1 MDPNKK
7 AALYFDEKCMWHS
20 AGQYALTLPV
30 GGWVQPPSGSGL
42 AESPESKRRL
52 KNLVDVSGLAS
63 HLEFRTAPMASED
76 DIRRIHTAEYLD
88 RFKAVS
94 DAGGGSLGDHA
105 PCGPGTYEI
114 AKLSAGL
121 AQAALDA
128 VLTGDIDRA
137 YVLSRPPG
145 HHALPDASMGFCFL
159 ANIAIAVESALAR
172 GLARKIAVVD
182 WDVHHGNGTQSIF
195 YGRDDVL
202 TISIHQ
208 DLCFP
213 PGYSGVDDRGE
224 GAGLGFN
231 VNVPLQP
238 GGGHAEYLYA
248 METVVLPTLARFEP
262 DLVVVASGLDA
273 NTVDP
278 LARMQAHSETFR
290 EMTRMLLAE
299 GDGRLVLVHEGGYS
313 EAYVPFCGLPILE
326 ELAGVRTDV
335 VDGEL
340 DFFRLQQPGERF
352 QAFQRGLIDEMA
364 AALGLTPVG
373 VTVP

>member
-1 MDPNKK
+1 M
-7 AALYFDEKCMWHS
+7 
-20 AGQYALTLPV
+20 
-30 GGWVQPPSGSGL
+30 QPPAGSGL

-52 KNLVDVSGLAS
+52 KNLIDVSGLPE
-63 HLEFRTAPMASED
+63 HLDYRTAPMVTEED
-76 DIRRIHTAEYLD
+76 LRRIHTAEYLD
-88 RFKAVS
+88 HFQAVS

-105 PCGPGTYEI
+105 PCGPGSYEI

-121 AQAALDA
+121 VQAGVEA

-137 YVLSRPPG
+137 YVLNRPPG

-159 ANIAIAVESALAR
+159 ANIAIAVESALTK
-172 GLARKIAVVD
+172 GLAKKIAVVD

-195 YGRDDVL
+195 YDRSDVL

-208 DLCFP
+208 EGCFP
-213 PGYSGVDDRGE
+213 PGYSGAGDRGE
-224 GAGLGFN
+224 GAGLGYN

-238 GGGHAEYLYA
+238 GGGHNEYLYA
-248 METVVLPTLARFEP
+248 MQRIVLPVLEGYGA
-262 DLVVVASGLDA
+262 DLIIVASGLDA

-290 EMTRMLLAE
+290 EMTRMML
-299 GDGRLVLVHEGGYS
+299 GVGGGRLVLVHEGGYS

-326 ELAGVRTDV
+326 ELTGVRTEV

-352 QAFQRGLIDEMA
+352 QEFQRGLIDGMA
-364 AALGLTPVG
+364 TALGLDAAAVAG
-373 VTVP
+373 